1 MAHAWHEFRD
11 AAPGTRF
18 QRHHERVQHESLA
31 ARVAYVAIGLVLVA
45 AGVVMLFIPGPGI
58 LAILFGLALIGG
70 VSGAIAER
78 MDRAETRTRAWWAR
92 RRARHRAGSRS

>member
-1 MAHAWHEFRD
+1 VAHAWHEFRD

-18 QRHHERVQHESLA
+18 LRHHDRVQHESRA
-31 ARVAYVAIGLVLVA
+31 ARAAHVVIGLVLVA

-70 VSGAIAER
+70 VSRTIAER

-92 RRARHRAGSRS
+92 RRARR

>member
-11 AAPGTRF
+11 APPGTRF

-31 ARVAYVAIGLVLVA
+31 ARAAHVVIGLLLVA
-45 AGVVMLFIPGPGI
+45 AGIVMLFIPGPGI

-70 VSGAIAER
+70 VSGGIAER
-78 MDRAETRTRAWWAR
+78 MDRAETRTRAWWS
-92 RRARHRAGSRS
+92 RHRAGSRS